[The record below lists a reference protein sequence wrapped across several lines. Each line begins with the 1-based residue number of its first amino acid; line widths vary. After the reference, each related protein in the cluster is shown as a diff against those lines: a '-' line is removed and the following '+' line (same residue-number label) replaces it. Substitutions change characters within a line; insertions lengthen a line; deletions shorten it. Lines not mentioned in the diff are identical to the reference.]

1 MKGKHPPPLYEDV
14 RKGHWESWLLPGLD
28 VEKNSHGSAAWERE
42 RVGSAVA
49 EVMSS
54 SINIWK
60 NLEYVQEEQIIEF
73 ENYAS
78 LVKNIFFQI
87 KIVN

>member
-1 MKGKHPPPLYEDV
+1 MA
-14 RKGHWESWLLPGLD
+14 LL
-28 VEKNSHGSAAWERE
+28 HERE

-49 EVMSS
+49 EVMPS